1 MYTDVSAPNN
11 AISNSTI
18 DSVVVSRNMKLLK
31 YKHEVL
37 ANRGMMFLKQPRLK
51 FPQLDN
57 INWIILTGQ
66 YFVWRYKTAPV
77 VVMQM

>member
-37 ANRGMMFLKQPRLK
+37 ANRGMMFLKQP
-51 FPQLDN
+51 
-57 INWIILTGQ
+57 Q
-66 YFVWRYKTAPV
+66 YKLNYTDRPV
-77 VVMQM
+77 FCLML